1 MWCFS
6 KGTEAELAPHLKS
19 AISVTCP
26 RLSTRWDL
34 GGRLHH
40 EGLLPSA
47 GDLHDEQQCHHL
59 HPLLQPGA
67 GNQRPQ
73 RLHPTEHMPVS
84 PGWEDGRPWV
94 LRPHQIS
101 PLTLKAKL
109 QFKSE
114 TAPLFS
120 HSLLKYTDILSEVK
134 FNCTSVWNQCHSFKI
149 LSYKSST
156 YSKSTHSAYALS
168 VKYY

>member
-1 MWCFS
+1 MICQYSHNSHYPLWENFWFLCAAS
-6 KGTEAELAPHLKS
+6 EKAELAPHLKS

-47 GDLHDEQQCHHL
+47 GDLHEEQQCYHL

-73 RLHPTEHMPVS
+73 RFHPTEHMPVS
-84 PGWEDGRPWV
+84 PAWEDGRPRV

-114 TAPLFS
+114 TASLFS
-120 HSLLKYTDILSEVK
+120 HSLLKYTDILFEVK
-134 FNCTSVWNQCHSFKI
+134 LQLYFSLKPVPQFQNSLLQE
-149 LSYKSST
+149 
-156 YSKSTHSAYALS
+156 
-168 VKYY
+168 

>member
-1 MWCFS
+1 MRKPLVFVCCFS

-19 AISVTCP
+19 AISVTYP
-26 RLSTRWDL
+26 RLSPRWDL

-47 GDLHDEQQCHHL
+47 GDLHEEQQCHHL

-73 RLHPTEHMPVS
+73 RFHPTEHMPVS
-84 PGWEDGRPWV
+84 PAWEDGRPRV

-114 TAPLFS
+114 TASLFS
-120 HSLLKYTDILSEVK
+120 HSLLKYTDILFEVK
-134 FNCTSVWNQCHSFKI
+134 LQLYFSLKPVPQFQNSPLQE
-149 LSYKSST
+149 
-156 YSKSTHSAYALS
+156 
-168 VKYY
+168 